1 MVLLLSKVYDAY
13 RRGVLPEDVF
23 SDLLNN
29 VARAEDCLTKVEEAC
44 GFSYPLT
51 VVEPVLK
58 ILFFK
63 ESLSTAPVYAYTSPY
78 YFGDRIRLS
87 VVLSAPLLLYASDQ
101 LLVACLAHELLH
113 YVHLTLALYKM
124 KIEQLQGSRGVES
137 LEGFLS
143 FEEVSKADAKE
154 VFKGADWLVS
164 LVKDVFSPVLD
175 DPKLNEKTVKYWVE
189 RGLPS
194 VRITPSEHV
203 ARIPLTDLHKLILD
217 YRVVK
222 MFG

>member
-13 RRGVLPEDVF
+13 RRGILPEDVLN
-23 SDLLNN
+23 DVLNN
-29 VARAEDCLTKVEEAC
+29 VVRAEECLAKVEEAC

-101 LLVACLAHELLH
+101 LLIACLAHELLH
-113 YVHLTLALYKM
+113 YVHLTIAFHKM
-124 KIEQLQGSRGVES
+124 RVEQLQGRDVES

-143 FEEVSKADAKE
+143 FEESSRADAKK
-154 VFKGADWLVS
+154 VFRNADWLVS
-164 LVKDVFSPVLD
+164 LVKDLFSPVLD
-175 DPKLNEKTVKYWVE
+175 DPKLNEKTMKYWVE
-189 RGLPS
+189 RGLPTVKVS
-194 VRITPSEHV
+194 PSEHV
-203 ARIPLTDLHKLILD
+203 ARIPLADLNKLILD
-217 YRVVK
+217 YKVVK
-222 MFG
+222 MFS